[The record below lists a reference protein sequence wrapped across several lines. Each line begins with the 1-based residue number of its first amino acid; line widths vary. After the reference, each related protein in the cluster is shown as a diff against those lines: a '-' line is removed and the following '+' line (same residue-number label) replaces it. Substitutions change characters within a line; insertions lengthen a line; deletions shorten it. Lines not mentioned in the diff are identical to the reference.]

1 MCFQNDLV
9 NLAVEQCHAKKAD
22 SLLGRIYYE
31 FVFKGKRIGIIQ
43 SGIGAP
49 MATLIL
55 ERLIVR
61 GVERV
66 ISTGIAGALRN
77 EGIDPGDLVLCTKAV
92 RNEGTSYHLP
102 EAVKVFL
109 PRQAISKRNRRCAQ
123 KRKKC
128 LIIKDQQSALM
139 DHINFQ

>member
-49 MATLIL
+49 VSALKL

-66 ISTGIAGALRN
+66 LSAGIAAR
-77 EGIDPGDLVLCTKAV
+77 A
-92 RNEGTSYHLP
+92 Y
-102 EAVKVFL
+102 
-109 PRQAISKRNRRCAQ
+109 
-123 KRKKC
+123 
-128 LIIKDQQSALM
+128 
-139 DHINFQ
+139 